1 MSNKLKIFLFIV
13 LFIIIVLVLVS
24 VYFLVFN
31 QESKNVIQEP
41 TQNIIQNEVQVEA
54 DDKNETDTENIISN
68 TTNTIQNVTSVN
80 LSNTVESNSTEEIDD
95 TGVNINELK
104 KLMESYAIGIHRI
117 SYSGENLES
126 NTILL
131 LLAKQYFDT
140 NSNKKNSLKVDSKY
154 ATTVENMHKYL
165 TELTGNNYNNIEYLS
180 SYKNYIGYASSN
192 RAYVYGKDIS
202 QLKNE
207 EYECP
212 KLELT
217 NEENGI
223 YTAKGEVIRIKDNV
237 ETVYDISLKFQINE
251 NYTYQKY
258 QIVSLKTANKSFYPD
273 NTVHLVENTEVE

>member
-95 TGVNINELK
+95 TLVNINELK

>member
-95 TGVNINELK
+95 TGVNIKEIK

>member
-1 MSNKLKIFLFIV
+1 MSNKLKIILFTFL
-13 LFIIIVLVLVS
+13 LIIIVLTLVGI
-24 VYFLVFN
+24 YFLVFN
-31 QESKNVIQEP
+31 QDSKNVTQEP
-41 TQNIIQNEVQVEA
+41 TQNIIQNEIQVET
-54 DDKNETDTENIISN
+54 DDENETETNTENTISN
-68 TTNTIQNVTSVN
+68 TVQNITSVN
-80 LSNTVESNSTEEIDD
+80 LSNTTESNDSEEVDD

-192 RAYVYGKDIS
+192 RAYVYGKNIS
-202 QLKNE
+202 ELKNE

>member
-1 MSNKLKIFLFIV
+1 MSNKLKIILFTFL
-13 LFIIIVLVLVS
+13 LIIIVLTLVGI
-24 VYFLVFN
+24 YFLVFN
-31 QESKNVIQEP
+31 QDSKNVTQEP
-41 TQNIIQNEVQVEA
+41 TQNIIQNEIQVET
-54 DDKNETDTENIISN
+54 DEENETNTENTISN
-68 TTNTIQNVTSVN
+68 TVQNITSVN
-80 LSNTVESNSTEEIDD
+80 LSNTTESNDSEEVDD

-192 RAYVYGKDIS
+192 RAYVYGKNIS
-202 QLKNE
+202 ELKNE

>member
-1 MSNKLKIFLFIV
+1 MSNKKKIFHFIV
-13 LFIIIVLVLVS
+13 LFIIIELVLDS
-24 VYFLVFN
+24 VYLLVFN

>member
-13 LFIIIVLVLVS
+13 LFIIIVLVLAS

>member
-13 LFIIIVLVLVS
+13 LFIIIVLVLAS

-165 TELTGNNYNNIEYLS
+165 TELTENNYNNIEYLS

>member
-1 MSNKLKIFLFIV
+1 MSNKLKIILFTFL
-13 LFIIIVLVLVS
+13 LIIIVLTLAGI
-24 VYFLVFN
+24 YFLVFN
-31 QESKNVIQEP
+31 QDSKNVTQEP
-41 TQNIIQNEVQVEA
+41 TQNIIQNEIQVET
-54 DDKNETDTENIISN
+54 DDENETETNTENTISN
-68 TTNTIQNVTSVN
+68 TVQNITSVN
-80 LSNTVESNSTEEIDD
+80 LSNTTESNDSEEVDD

-192 RAYVYGKDIS
+192 RAYVYGKNIS
-202 QLKNE
+202 ELKNE

>member
-202 QLKNE
+202 ELKNE

>member
-95 TGVNINELK
+95 TGVNLNELK

>member
-13 LFIIIVLVLVS
+13 LFIIIVLVLAS

-154 ATTVENMHKYL
+154 ATTVEIMHKYL

-223 YTAKGEVIRIKDNV
+223 YLSLIH
-237 ETVYDISLKFQINE
+237 ISEPTRL
-251 NYTYQKY
+251 
-258 QIVSLKTANKSFYPD
+258 
-273 NTVHLVENTEVE
+273 

>member
-1 MSNKLKIFLFIV
+1 MSNKLKIILFTFL
-13 LFIIIVLVLVS
+13 LIIIVLTLVGI
-24 VYFLVFN
+24 YFLVFN
-31 QESKNVIQEP
+31 QDSKNVTQEP
-41 TQNIIQNEVQVEA
+41 TQNIIQNEIQVGT
-54 DDKNETDTENIISN
+54 DDENETETNTENTISN
-68 TTNTIQNVTSVN
+68 TVQNITSVN
-80 LSNTVESNSTEEIDD
+80 LSNTTESNDSEEVDD

-192 RAYVYGKDIS
+192 RAYVYGKNIS
-202 QLKNE
+202 ELKNE

>member
-1 MSNKLKIFLFIV
+1 MSNKLKIILFTFL
-13 LFIIIVLVLVS
+13 LIIIVLTLVGI
-24 VYFLVFN
+24 YFLVFN
-31 QESKNVIQEP
+31 QDSKNVTQEP
-41 TQNIIQNEVQVEA
+41 TQNIIQNEIQVET
-54 DDKNETDTENIISN
+54 DEENETNTENTISN
-68 TTNTIQNVTSVN
+68 TVQNITSVN
-80 LSNTVESNSTEEIDD
+80 LSNTTESNDSEEIDD

-202 QLKNE
+202 ELKNE